1 MALFGFLQEPLHL
14 SLPKYR
20 SRQQMPVKLRR
31 NNARRRA
38 RFVASS
44 DSLLV
49 TCDVNVFLQAARN
62 VGHHL
67 FNDLK
72 RPHAMMES
80 VLNMPE
86 RKDQGSLATSRTT
99 SLIIRPSA
107 SATGSQ
113 KEATSPRSN
122 GPRRFGPEVS
132 IRRHAWRERQTLAC
146 RALLP
151 AYPSTEISIQRGE
164 KSERF
169 YKEDFRK
176 VFGDKLPSE
185 SLSSIGA
192 LCESG

>member
-44 DSLLV
+44 DSLLL

-67 FNDLK
+67 LNDLK

-132 IRRHAWRERQTLAC
+132 IRRHALA
-146 RALLP
+146 RAPDPGMPGSPAGLP
-151 AYPSTEISIQRGE
+151 LYRH
-164 KSERF
+164 KHSEG
-169 YKEDFRK
+169 RK
-176 VFGDKLPSE
+176 VRKILQRRFPQGFWGQTAFRIPFFYR
-185 SLSSIGA
+185 GA
-192 LCESG
+192 L

>member
-44 DSLLV
+44 DSLLL

-67 FNDLK
+67 LNDLK

-151 AYPSTEISIQRGE
+151 AYPSTEIAFRGA
-164 KSERF
+164 KSPKDFTKKISARF
-169 YKEDFRK
+169 L
-176 VFGDKLPSE
+176 GTNCLPNPF
-185 SLSSIGA
+185 L
-192 LCESG
+192 L